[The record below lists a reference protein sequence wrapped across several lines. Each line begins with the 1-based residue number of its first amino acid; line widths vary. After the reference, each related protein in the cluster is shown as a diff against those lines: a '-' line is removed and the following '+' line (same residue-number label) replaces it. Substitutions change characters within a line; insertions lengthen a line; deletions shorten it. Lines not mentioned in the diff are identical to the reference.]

1 MTFPRHSPTPR
12 RGGFTVMEML
22 AVLTLVSLLGTLVVQ
37 GLGFFAARYE
47 AVKRSHRDVDSFAL
61 WQHWFAATVNG
72 IVPVGVRE
80 RGFRGDATTFSGT
93 SLQPLAGEGGVPAV
107 VRWTVAEGGAAVVYQ
122 EEGLA
127 APPGQPIA
135 WRLPLAREG
144 AHSFSY
150 ADRQGR
156 WHDAWPTDEAPLQ
169 WTPTLVRLGTN
180 TGGETRTVWVARVEA
195 ASYPLLNEALLR
207 AVD

>member
-1 MTFPRHSPTPR
+1 MTGVRQPR

-22 AVLTLVSLLGTLVVQ
+22 AVLTLVSLLGTLLVQ

-72 IVPVGVRE
+72 IVPVGVRA
-80 RGFRGDATTFSGT
+80 RRFRGDATAFSGT
-93 SLQPLAGEGGVPAV
+93 SLQPLAGDGGVPAV
-107 VRWTVAEGGAAVVYQ
+107 VRWTVAEGEAAVVYQ

-127 APPGQPIA
+127 ATPEQPIA
-135 WRLPLAREG
+135 WRLPLDDDG
-144 AHSFSY
+144 VLSFSY

-156 WHDAWPTDEAPLQ
+156 WHDAWPTRAAPLE
-169 WTPTLVRLGTN
+169 WTPTLIRLGTN
-180 TGGETRTVWVARVEA
+180 TAGETRTVWIARVEA
-195 ASYPLLNEALLR
+195 AFYPMPNEDQLR
-207 AVD
+207 

>member
-1 MTFPRHSPTPR
+1 MTSPRQPR

-22 AVLTLVSLLGTLVVQ
+22 AVLTLVSLLGTLLVQ

-72 IVPVGVRE
+72 IVPVGVRA
-80 RGFRGDATTFSGT
+80 RRFRGDATTFSGT
-93 SLQPLAGEGGVPAV
+93 SLQPLAGDGGVPAV
-107 VRWTVAEGGAAVVYQ
+107 VRWTVAEGQAAVLYQ

-127 APPGQPIA
+127 ATPEQPIA
-135 WRLPLAREG
+135 WRLPLGGDSAL
-144 AHSFSY
+144 SFSY

-156 WHDAWPTDEAPLQ
+156 WHDAWPTRAAPLE
-169 WTPTLVRLGTN
+169 WTPTLIRLGTN
-180 TGGETRTVWVARVEA
+180 TAGETRTVWIARVEA
-195 ASYPLLNEALLR
+195 ASYPMPNEDQLR
-207 AVD
+207 

>member
-1 MTFPRHSPTPR
+1 MTGARHSPPPR

-72 IVPVGVRE
+72 MVPVGVRA
-80 RGFRGDATTFSGT
+80 RRFRGDATTFSGT

-107 VRWTVAEGGAAVVYQ
+107 VRWSVAEDQAAVAYQ

-127 APPGQPIA
+127 ATPEQPIE
-135 WRLPLAREG
+135 WRLPLGGDSAL
-144 AHSFSY
+144 SFRY

-156 WHDAWPTDEAPLQ
+156 WHDAWPTREAPLQ
-169 WTPTLVRLGTN
+169 WTPTLVRLATS
-180 TGGETRTVWVARVEA
+180 TGGETRTVWIARVEA
-195 ASYPLLNEALLR
+195 APYPLPNEDQLR
-207 AVD
+207 